1 MFSPAH
7 WDAGMAFNRLQ
18 LLALPLVAASLAFA
32 ACGDDDDSTTAS
44 AEDARAEFREATLEY
59 ARCMRERGFDV
70 PDPRPGEGGG
80 LLLEQR
86 GPDTAARREADE
98 ECRKPLEKLDPPELS
113 DEQEQEFRDRAL
125 EFARCM
131 RGEGI
136 DFPDP
141 TFGED
146 GRVQMRLGA
155 GDDPRQDPR
164 FEEAFE
170 KCSDGLGAP
179 DELPAP

>member
-1 MFSPAH
+1 
-7 WDAGMAFNRLQ
+7 MAINRLQ

-32 ACGDDDDSTTAS
+32 ACGGDDGDSATASS
-44 AEDARAEFREATLEY
+44 AEDARAQFREATLEY

-86 GPDTAARREADE
+86 GPDTAARRDADK

-131 RGEGI
+131 RGEGV

-146 GRVQMRLGA
+146 GRVQMRLEGE
-155 GDDPRQDPR
+155 DPRQDPR

-170 KCSDGLGAP
+170 KCGDALGAP
-179 DELPAP
+179 DEQAAP